1 MQRLETADDVRNGLP
16 AGTLRLRTL
25 MVLLAVAK
33 AAPGAWVW
41 ALLSSPAG
49 RTLVSAGAPPA
60 GSSAAPLEPGA
71 GLAPSQ
77 EAACDGER
85 QGLGS
90 GSSTVVD
97 SAAGAGHDRH
107 ADDAHALCMTE
118 APAAAEGPA
127 ALWAWVRL
135 QLAAALLRAW
145 ARQPDAQVWLC
156 NVFYSHFSL
165 VSKLACQAQLQLL
178 ILSRV

>member
-1 MQRLETADDVRNGLP
+1 
-16 AGTLRLRTL
+16 

-49 RTLVSAGAPPA
+49 RTLVSASARSTALAA
-60 GSSAAPLEPGA
+60 GSSAVPLEPGA
-71 GLAPSQ
+71 GLAPPQ
-77 EAACDGER
+77 QAACNGER

-90 GSSTVVD
+90 GSSSVGTVAD
-97 SAAGAGHDRH
+97 TAAVAGHDRH

-135 QLAAALLRAW
+135 QLAASLLRAW
-145 ARQPDAQVWLC
+145 ARQPDTQVC
-156 NVFYSHFSL
+156 GCV
-165 VSKLACQAQLQLL
+165 V
-178 ILSRV
+178 IL

>member
-1 MQRLETADDVRNGLP
+1 MP

-33 AAPGAWVW
+33 AAPGAWIW
-41 ALLSSPAG
+41 ALLSSHAG
-49 RTLVSAGAPPA
+49 RTLVSARARSSAPAA

-71 GLAPSQ
+71 CLAPLQ
-77 EAACDGER
+77 QGACDGER
-85 QGLGS
+85 QGAGS
-90 GSSTVVD
+90 GSSSVCTVAD

-145 ARQPDAQVWLC
+145 ARHPDAQVRGC
-156 NVFYSHFSL
+156 IVFSPL
-165 VSKLACQAQLQLL
+165 VW
-178 ILSRV
+178 